1 VTGVIRFI
9 RGLVG
14 IVFILALWQLGSF
27 TGLFPDNYIPPPTT
41 VLPRMLELFTST
53 FNTSSTDAA
62 PQHFIR
68 DLIATMLTWLIALL
82 IAIGIAVPTGL
93 VLGSV
98 PAVRAATR
106 VLVEFLRPI
115 PSVALIPLLIVLLG
129 SGVDT
134 KITLAVYA
142 AIWPILFNTI
152 YALDEIDPLQLD
164 TARSFGFGRVRTMI
178 TVGLPHA
185 APFVF
190 TGIRLASAV
199 TLIVV
204 ISVEY
209 LAGGSV
215 GIGKF
220 TLDWASGSGRQDI
233 ILAVT
238 LLSGV
243 IGYLLDGGFLKLQRT
258 LFKWTAAEAK

>member
-1 VTGVIRFI
+1 VIRFT

-14 IVFILALWQLGSF
+14 IVIILALWQFGSF
-27 TGLFPDNYIPPPTT
+27 TGLFPENYIPPPTT
-41 VLPRMLELFTST
+41 VLPRMLELFTGT
-53 FNTSSTDAA
+53 FNNGEDQNFLA
-62 PQHFIR
+62 
-68 DLIATMLTWLIALL
+68 DLIATMLTWLLALL
-82 IAIGIAVPTGL
+82 IAIGIAVPAGL
-93 VLGSV
+93 LLGSV
-98 PAVRAATR
+98 PAVRVATR
-106 VLVEFLRPI
+106 VIIEFLRPI
-115 PSVALIPLLIVLLG
+115 PSVALIPLLIVLVG
-129 SGVDT
+129 SGPET

-190 TGIRLASAV
+190 TGVRLASAV
-199 TLIVV
+199 ILIVV
-204 ISVEY
+204 ISTEY
-209 LAGGSV
+209 LAGGTV

-238 LLSGV
+238 LLAGI
-243 IGYLLDGGFLKLQRT
+243 IGYLLDGGFLKLQRV
-258 LFKWTAAEAK
+258 LFKWNTAEAGGK